1 MGRNLPRMAPGWHLW
16 RKNSQGS
23 QARRPSRSTVGKSRV
38 FPQSQDGEDAWPYRS
53 DRTTHDCRSGDRMR
67 RRELIALL
75 SGAAVAWPMA
85 ARAQQSD
92 QIRRIGVMMAFT
104 EDDPEASLRVYDSA
118 RGTYE
123 ARVDG
128 RAKHPVRTAS
138 VCDGSWGDFE
148 GVKDA
153 RTECHSGQKAAQQR
167 IAILGVAALFT
178 HPLI

>member
-1 MGRNLPRMAPGWHLW
+1 
-16 RKNSQGS
+16 
-23 QARRPSRSTVGKSRV
+23 
-38 FPQSQDGEDAWPYRS
+38 
-53 DRTTHDCRSGDRMR
+53 MR

-85 ARAQQSD
+85 GRAQQSD
-92 QIRRIGVMMAFT
+92 QIRRIGVVMAFA
-104 EDDPEASLRVYDSA
+104 EDDPESFAAGYDAA

-153 RTECHSGQKAAQQR
+153 STECHSGQKAAQQR